1 MNHMCLPAP
10 ETSARACPVA
20 EFLDKHNKSFGPA
33 SNDLITLAEHLDD
46 ALYGLAKDL
55 TAADLKSAGVE
66 SLEVAEANLKDL
78 VELAQEALLTIQRII
93 ELRMNPEATWPA

>member
-1 MNHMCLPAP
+1 ML
-10 ETSARACPVA
+10 E
-20 EFLDKHNKSFGPA
+20 KYGKSFGPA
-33 SNDLITLAEHLDD
+33 ASDAMTIAEDLDD

-93 ELRMNPEATWPA
+93 ELRMNPDAQWPA

>member
-1 MNHMCLPAP
+1 MLSQCSTTP
-10 ETSARACPVA
+10 ETSIRACPVA
-20 EFLDKHNKSFGPA
+20 ELLKKHSKSFGPTSSDA
-33 SNDLITLAEHLDD
+33 MTIHEDLDD

-55 TAADLKSAGVE
+55 TPADLKAADLE